1 MLILLSGCSGVG
13 KNTIINKL
21 LNTEENLNYLK
32 NYTTR
37 TRRPTE
43 NDERLS
49 PYHYIS
55 CEEFDEKIK
64 NDEFYEYEEIHG
76 NFYGTLKAS
85 IEEIANSDK
94 HYIKDIGVL
103 GQISLKDAFKNK
115 TKVISIFLTASREE
129 LIKRLIGRGEP
140 DIEKRLSRMDF
151 EMGYIDR
158 YDYVIEN
165 KDMDKTIKK
174 ILKIIKQNEKKR
186 AL

>member
-21 LNTEENLNYLK
+21 LLTQENICFLK

-37 TRRPTE
+37 ERRTNE
-43 NDERLS
+43 SDERLC

-55 CEEFDEKIK
+55 NEEFDNKIK
-64 NDEFYEYEEIHG
+64 NDEFFEYEEIHG
-76 NFYGTLKAS
+76 NFYGTLKSS
-85 IEEIANSDK
+85 IDEIATSEK

-115 TKVISIFLTASREE
+115 TRVVSIFLTAPREE
-129 LIKRLIGRGEP
+129 LVKRLIGRGET

-174 ILKIIKQNEKKR
+174 ILKIIKQNEKKK
-186 AL
+186 A